1 MFKIKKVKIIEFQLH
16 SNSSSFPVYSWWL
29 QYENKCQKL
38 HHLRE
43 YVGIFFTLINMKNT
57 KTKSI
62 VLLVVKDEETRDS
75 CSSDNNLSALLKISK
90 EYFLNTLDFF
100 PLPWLKIFTYYQS
113 ASDSFQGRLLNSYL
127 CGKTEH

>member
-1 MFKIKKVKIIEFQLH
+1 
-16 SNSSSFPVYSWWL
+16 
-29 QYENKCQKL
+29 
-38 HHLRE
+38 
-43 YVGIFFTLINMKNT
+43 MKNT